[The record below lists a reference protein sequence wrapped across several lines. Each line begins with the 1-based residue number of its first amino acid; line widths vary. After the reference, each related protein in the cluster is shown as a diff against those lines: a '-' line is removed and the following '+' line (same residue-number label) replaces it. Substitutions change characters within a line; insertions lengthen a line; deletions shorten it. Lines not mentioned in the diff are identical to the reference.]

1 MALRQ
6 VDPREVPG
14 IRGVVEADEVL
25 VGPGVVVEEGAV
37 IRARRVVLG
46 DHCFVGAGT
55 KVTASEFRLGDYSKW
70 HERGFGHGEGTLQIG
85 RNCWI
90 GGGVILDPAGGLVL
104 DDGVGVGAGSQ
115 LWTHVQFGDV
125 VEGCRWHSRRG
136 IYVARDAWFV
146 GHCLVSPVRVGE
158 RSMALLGS
166 VVTRDMEPNHVY
178 AGVPA
183 EDITAKVGPQFEE
196 RSVLD
201 KVHLLNA
208 KVAGF
213 GMRRSELAAT
223 SPAFCVAVT
232 DEGMREAVEAGV
244 TCFNLVTREYTKTG
258 SAAEVAFLKENV
270 PLVKFTPY
278 GESSFVDVPD
288 ALLEAVS

>member
-1 MALRQ
+1 MTLQQ

-70 HERGFGHGEGTLQIG
+70 HERGFAYGEGTLQIG

-90 GGGVILDPAGGLVL
+90 GGSVILDPAGGLIL
-104 DDGVGVGAGSQ
+104 ADGVGVGAGSQ

-125 VEGCRWHSRRG
+125 VEGCRFHSRRG
-136 IYVARDAWFV
+136 MVVARDAWFV

-166 VVTRDMEPNHVY
+166 VVTRDMEANHVY

-183 EDITAKVGPQFEE
+183 ADITDKVGPQFEE
-196 RSVLD
+196 RTAEQKADALEGLIAAFV
-201 KVHLLNA
+201 A
-208 KVAGF
+208 KHPEHAGW
-213 GMRRSELAAT
+213 LAVVRPPFDMFT
-223 SPAFCVAVT
+223 AVQLV
-232 DEGMREAVEAGV
+232 RPGV
-244 TCFNLVTREYTKTG
+244 TVFDPARRTYWKVG
-258 SAAEVAFLKENV
+258 SAAEVAFLKAHV
-270 PLVKFTPY
+270 PLVKVTPCAE
-278 GESSFVDVPD
+278 GAFVDVPD